1 MQAHIDVA
9 TGGVGVRADL
19 VSGVDQALRVVLGQ
33 AWQADVQVDIQAE
46 TTRDLADADVGSDRG
61 IIRDFA
67 FGLAGDEFQGADK
80 AGRVTGGEQLF
91 RVGSLA
97 AGPAQF
103 FGGGEFDV
111 EDVVAGNSATIT
123 AAGGGGYL
131 VTYSDTGVWSSMA
144 ASPAAFWACSALAL
158 LVTAAVFV
166 AMLAKAAARSTH
178 HASA

>member
-1 MQAHIDVA
+1 VQAHIDVA

-91 RVGSLA
+91 RIGGLA
-97 AGPAQF
+97 AGSAQF
-103 FGGGEFDV
+103 FGV
-111 EDVVAGNSATIT
+111 ESLTSRMLSLETARPSRPPVAVAT
-123 AAGGGGYL
+123 
-131 VTYSDTGVWSSMA
+131 
-144 ASPAAFWACSALAL
+144 
-158 LVTAAVFV
+158 AV
-166 AMLAKAAARSTH
+166 
-178 HASA
+178 